1 MRLASLRHAKT
12 QALRAIAS
20 LTPPVAITLAAT
32 TSSAGAWVHLR
43 IARCCKGTSAIEDLK
58 QAGYWIAALAPE
70 GAVTVY
76 DFDTT
81 RRPVRVVGSE
91 GRGVCEI
98 VKKGTDVVRIPMR
111 GRIGSLNVS
120 VVVALALFEIARR
133 RGATAAAPA
142 AGTTVGADAGGGRIG
157 ITDAGAR
164 PLRPGTA
171 TAFAARDG
179 SVRAFDRKASR
190 LATACCIEGEYE
202 GRTREP

>member
-1 MRLASLRHAKT
+1 
-12 QALRAIAS
+12 
-20 LTPPVAITLAAT
+20 VAITPAAIK
-32 TSSAGAWVHLR
+32 SSAGAWVHLR

-70 GAVTVY
+70 GAITVY

-91 GRGVCEI
+91 GRGVREI
-98 VKKGTDVVRIPMR
+98 VKKGTDFVMRIPMR

-120 VVVALALFEIARR
+120 VVAALALFEIARR
-133 RGATAAAPA
+133 RGVTAATPA
-142 AGTTVGADAGGGRIG
+142 AGTTVGADAGGGRTG

-171 TAFAARDG
+171 TAPDRRDVGPPRRRTADGVCGARRECASLRQE
-179 SVRAFDRKASR
+179 SVTSR
-190 LATACCIEGEYE
+190 NGVLHRR
-202 GRTREP
+202 RT